1 MYPKRSVADLQC
13 YYSIETYS
21 LTIALCIEWREF
33 VAILVLFIV
42 DRKYYHF
49 NKRTNS
55 LTRTI
60 FFLSGTGM
68 FGLARMHCSIK
79 QCDIKREIRHRTFR
93 ISEFEFPDL
102 IIAHLKIHFFIEK
115 YVTNVR
121 FEENVINMRLK
132 KNGHVS
138 FI

>member
-21 LTIALCIEWREF
+21 RTIALCIEWREF

-42 DRKYYHF
+42 DRKYYY

-55 LTRTI
+55 PIRTI

-68 FGLARMHCSIK
+68 FELARMHCSIK
-79 QCDIKREIRHRTFR
+79 QCYIKREIRHRTFR
-93 ISEFEFPDL
+93 ISEFEFPNL

-115 YVTNVR
+115 HVTNVR
-121 FEENVINMRLK
+121 LEENVINMRLK

-138 FI
+138 